1 MLGGRQCASG
11 NVTHTTTHFNGI
23 GSHHSILA
31 LAGVGDGEHILVP
44 ALLEREC
51 AEIHPHAS
59 RHALIHGEGAGDA
72 AGVHNILGI
81 VHAVGERLV
90 RNIEGEIAIF
100 RHIHIVGGFGEFAFL
115 HRFHHSGGAI
125 GERILKILVGGLLV
139 GKTHAG
145 ISPCLL
151 AALFSVGVLG
161 EVAIIIHNHFHRVNI
176 TLTRVK
182 HVGTSIFEH
191 RHHIGKH
198 ITHGVKVL
206 DGLEQARALPF
217 PAVDF
222 WLVVQAV
229 AVPHGY
235 QIAIKCL
242 GVAARRT
249 HFGDKWFVLAHKLL
263 REGVK
268 ILFHIVAIHGDIH
281 LLHFGIM
288 GKLGFDAS
296 LQFATIRA

>member
-1 MLGGRQCASG
+1 M
-11 NVTHTTTHFNGI
+11 
-23 GSHHSILA
+23 
-31 LAGVGDGEHILVP
+31 
-44 ALLEREC
+44 
-51 AEIHPHAS
+51 
-59 RHALIHGEGAGDA
+59 
-72 AGVHNILGI
+72 GI

-100 RHIHIVGGFGEFAFL
+100 RHFHIVGGFGEFAFL

-139 GKTHAG
+139 GKTHAS

-161 EVAIIIHNHFHRVNI
+161 EVAIIIHNHFHRVHI

-182 HVGTSIFEH
+182 HVGTCIFEH

-281 LLHFGIM
+281 LLHFGIV

-296 LQFATIRA
+296 LQFAHKFGREINAREIIGEVNLEAVARLCERIYLHIADAHVRFHHRTQHRKHALTLGLAHGLGISHGAAC